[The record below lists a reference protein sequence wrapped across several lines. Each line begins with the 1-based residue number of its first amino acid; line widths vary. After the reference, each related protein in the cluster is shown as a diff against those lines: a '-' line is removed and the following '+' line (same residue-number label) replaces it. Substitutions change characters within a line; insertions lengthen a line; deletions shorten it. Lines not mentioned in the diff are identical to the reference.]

1 MVIPQT
7 GVSFTVEFSPNFD
20 LSKGFFMGKLAQ
32 ICQISNFKNSKL
44 PESYATFQKV
54 AKNIEGFIFSYFH
67 IY

>member
-1 MVIPQT
+1 
-7 GVSFTVEFSPNFD
+7 
-20 LSKGFFMGKLAQ
+20 MGKLAQ

-54 AKNIEGFIFSYFH
+54 AKNIERFIFSYFH